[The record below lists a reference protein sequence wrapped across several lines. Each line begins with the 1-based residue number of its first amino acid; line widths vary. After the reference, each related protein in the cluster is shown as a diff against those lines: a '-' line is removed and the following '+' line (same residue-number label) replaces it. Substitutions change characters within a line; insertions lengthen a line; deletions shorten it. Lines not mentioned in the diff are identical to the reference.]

1 MQLAISNQV
10 SQIEAQ
16 IAELASRRKEL
27 EAKWAKL
34 EIREMQIQDASKWCT
49 SQSFCRHS
57 GAK

>member
-16 IAELASRRKEL
+16 IAELASRRKDL

-34 EIREMQIQDASKWCT
+34 EIREMQIQDSSK
-49 SQSFCRHS
+49 
-57 GAK
+57 